1 MNVPK
6 HKNNT
11 SGEKG
16 VYWHKKHSKWQASL
30 HIDGILKHLGLYNDK
45 NEAAKARKQA
55 EEKYF
60 GEYAYKEKAEIDN
73 KQTNSNKD

>member
-16 VYWHKKHSKWQASL
+16 VYWNKKANKWQAN
-30 HIDGILKHLGLYNDK
+30 IQVNNVLKHLGLFMDK
-45 NEAAKARKQA
+45 NEAAKVRKQA

-60 GEYAYKEKAEIDN
+60 GEYAYKEKEIEDININ
-73 KQTNSNKD
+73 KQIN

>member
-16 VYWHKKHSKWQASL
+16 VYWHKKHSKWQASI
-30 HIDGILKHLGLYNDK
+30 HIDGVLKHLGLYNDK
-45 NEAAKARKQA
+45 NDAIKVRKQA
-55 EEKYF
+55 EEIYF
-60 GEYAYKEKAEIDN
+60 GEYAYKEIEEIN
-73 KQTNSNKD
+73 NNQTN